1 MRLLRLGHKRQKTLV
16 LRMKWQKT
24 IELRKKAQYNPPLT
38 PCHYVPGRSLN
49 FSNSIG
55 KSKSFNYLGDF
66 VCSVD
71 VSLLS
76 PFPSFLPIFR
86 AKFEPND
93 GLKLSLEQSAHEA
106 IKTKAARTVRSW
118 VLLQRKSYCSC

>member
-1 MRLLRLGHKRQKTLV
+1 MSVENKRHTNAHQPFTSLSPTEV
-16 LRMKWQKT
+16 S
-24 IELRKKAQYNPPLT
+24 IAPSP
-38 PCHYVPGRSLN
+38 PCHYVSGRSLN

-71 VSLLS
+71 VSLFS

-106 IKTKAARTVRSW
+106 NKTKAARTVRSW